1 MSLFRKAAP
10 SPAQKLR
17 VIQFGSSD
25 WGFTDASMP
34 KVRGVLAQLED
45 EDVQVWHS
53 GLTVKFRGEE
63 KKVAYERCKALLE
76 ELLPMPEFEGFKIGV
91 AEGESE
97 NFIDDG
103 KIAMQA
109 MKNERA

>member
-1 MSLFRKAAP
+1 MSLFSKDKK
-10 SPAQKLR
+10 PASLKLR

-34 KVRGVLAQLED
+34 KVRNILAQLQD

-53 GLTVKFRGEE
+53 GLTAKFRGE
-63 KKVAYERCKALLE
+63 KKKIDYERVKTLLE
-76 ELLPMPEFEGFKIGV
+76 MSLTQPEFEGFKIGF
-91 AEGESE
+91 AEGDSE

-103 KIAMQA
+103 RIAMEA
-109 MKNERA
+109 LKACTA

>member
-1 MSLFRKAAP
+1 MSPFRKA
-10 SPAQKLR
+10 SPPVLQKLR

-25 WGFTDASMP
+25 WGFTDASLP
-34 KVRGVLAQLED
+34 KLRSILAELGD

-53 GLTVKFRGEE
+53 GLTAKFRGEE
-63 KKVAYERCKALLE
+63 KKEAYERCEAMLE
-76 ELLPMPEFEGFKIGV
+76 GLLPLPEFEGFKIGV

-103 KIAMQA
+103 RIAMDA
-109 MKNERA
+109 MKKSRA